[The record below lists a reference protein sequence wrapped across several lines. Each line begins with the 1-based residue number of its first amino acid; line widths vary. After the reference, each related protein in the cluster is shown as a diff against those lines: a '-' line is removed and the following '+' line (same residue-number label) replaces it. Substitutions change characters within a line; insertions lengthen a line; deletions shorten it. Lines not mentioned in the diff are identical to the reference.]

1 MCKHL
6 VYLYKLEREGER
18 RRKGKRLRLF
28 VKEKTFKRERKKNT
42 YVSLKLLEAV
52 DIIRVDV
59 IGRLLLAGQY
69 GELDAAVIVR
79 HNVQVSR

>member
-1 MCKHL
+1 ML
-6 VYLYKLEREGER
+6 VCERENIEER
-18 RRKGKRLRLF
+18 EKG
-28 VKEKTFKRERKKNT
+28 NT